1 MERGDELMLP
11 VLAGRH
17 LRQASISLAVIGVI
31 ALAGCGGSDDNG
43 GGSTSASQPAPTK
56 LVHSGDFT
64 VCTDPTYPPLESFD
78 QNQQYTGF
86 DVDTAKAVAEIWG
99 VNPAFQQTAFS
110 GILPALDAGRC
121 DVAWSGLFI
130 DPERTKSFA
139 AVPYQKT
146 ASVILVKAGN
156 PADIHSPDDLAGKT
170 VTSQNGT
177 NLLKKAQSISAQLQ
191 SEGKPAANVQGYDKF
206 DEAIQQLAV
215 GRADA
220 VFTQDIDAAA
230 RTKSQPGQFEVAYTF
245 PDAET
250 FGVYYQP
257 TNTDLGDKLYK
268 ALMSL
273 EESGQLKTI
282 AEENAMPVNGI
293 AVGPPVG
300 QQ

>member
-1 MERGDELMLP
+1 MVA
-11 VLAGRH
+11 VLAGRQ
-17 LRQASISLAVIGVI
+17 LRHTSAALAVAGVI
-31 ALAGCGGSDDNG
+31 ALAGCGGSGDNG
-43 GGSTSASQPAPTK
+43 GSSASASQPAPTK

-78 QNQQYTGF
+78 QNQEYTGF
-86 DVDTAKAVAEIWG
+86 DVDAAKAVAQLWG
-99 VNPAFQQTAFS
+99 LNPSFQQTAFS
-110 GILPALDAGRC
+110 GILPAMDAGRC

-146 ASVILVKAGN
+146 ASVIMVKAGN
-156 PADIHSPDDLAGKT
+156 PAGIHSPDDLSGKT
-170 VTSQNGT
+170 VTSQNGSD
-177 NLLKKAQSISAQLQ
+177 LLKKAHTISDQLQ
-191 SEGKPAANVQGYDKF
+191 AEGKPASNVQGYDKF

-220 VFTQDIDAAA
+220 VITQDIDAAA
-230 RTKSQPGQFEVAYTF
+230 RAKSQPGQFEIAYTF

-250 FGVYYQP
+250 FGAYYQP

-268 ALMSL
+268 ALKSL

-282 AEENAMPVNGI
+282 AEQNTMPVNGI
-293 AVGPPVG
+293 AVGPPIG